1 MPIESTFAHLQDNPS
16 MPAATVI
23 PVLYYPDVPV
33 AAAWLC
39 RAFGFT
45 ERLRIGGHRVQ
56 LNVGQGAVVIAQLA
70 GVASGAETT
79 THSVMVLVSNVNQ
92 HFEHTR
98 KAGAKIL
105 AEPASFPYGERQ
117 YSVVDLAGHTW
128 TFSQSEFSVDPSNW
142 GGQSVQVSENAA

>member
-1 MPIESTFAHLQDNPS
+1 MPVESTFADLHDNLS

-23 PVLYYPDVPV
+23 PGLHYSDVLV

-56 LNVGQGAVVIAQLA
+56 LNVGQGAVVLAQRA
-70 GVASGAETT
+70 GAVSDAETA
-79 THSVMVLVSNVNQ
+79 THSVIVRVSNVNQ
-92 HFEHTR
+92 HFEQAR
-98 KAGAKIL
+98 NAGAKIL

-128 TFSQSEFSVDPSNW
+128 TFSQSEFSVDPGDW
-142 GGQSVQVSENAA
+142 GGRLVQVSENAA